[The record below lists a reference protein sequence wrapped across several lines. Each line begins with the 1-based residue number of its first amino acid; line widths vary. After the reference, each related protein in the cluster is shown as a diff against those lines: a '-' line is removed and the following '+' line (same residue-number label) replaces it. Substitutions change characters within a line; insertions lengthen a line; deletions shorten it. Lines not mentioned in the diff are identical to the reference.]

1 MRFALL
7 LLLLPSCVVMHEADS
22 DGSKATYASLG
33 GKGAYRRGVGVIH
46 DHNQS
51 FRDAAIAAA
60 TVAGSA
66 FSAATAAEQELSTR
80 TATQATE
87 QTKVATEAEATK
99 RLIDNNATQVKLAEL
114 GTTTP

>member
-1 MRFALL
+1 MRFLL
-7 LLLLPSCVVMHEADS
+7 LALLLPSCVFVREADS
-22 DGSKATYASLG
+22 DGSDATYVSLG

-60 TVAGSA
+60 TIAGSA
-66 FSAATAAEQELSTR
+66 FSAATAAERELSSR

-87 QTKVATEAEATK
+87 QTKVAAESEATK
-99 RLIDNNATQVKLAEL
+99 RLIDNNATKVKIAEL
-114 GTTTP
+114 SATTP